1 VSETEFKAYLYGT
14 DGFTVL
20 PEIAQGFTDSATG
33 VLKKKEL
40 EARVKEMS
48 NSKNADVKK
57 QWDDLKSSFI
67 ERRKSEKYSALLS
80 QGVYVTSLEA
90 EDEYYAQKETKNI
103 SVVFKKY
110 SDLNDADYK
119 VTDDELKSYFDKHK
133 SEKKYEIQE
142 ARREL
147 KVMEV
152 VVVPSKK
159 DSSDMR
165 KTMENLKSGFAAAKN
180 DSLFVTKNSDM
191 KMYTSSKQATA
202 VPEGH
207 PKANRFLSYPRDYDT
222 IFKTASAGTIVG
234 PYFSNNN
241 MIVSKVIGFTPA
253 KLKARHILIGTNQS
267 TDSTVVNQKKTFA
280 DSLLKLITKDNFE
293 EFVKKHSTDQP
304 SVEKGGVYD
313 DFLEGEM
320 VKEFGEFCATK
331 PIGTIGVVK
340 TQFGFHIIEVLERD
354 ETKFPVLA
362 SVAKVFKSSQET
374 ADSKEN
380 EAYTLLETFDT
391 KLNAVEDLSKR
402 ANLFDTLAKQKKY
415 FARSLSIVD
424 NKPAIRGF
432 GTSFVQ
438 DKILKFAYGKDVKVG
453 SLLSSPIKDK
463 EKYILVYLAFIKKK
477 GEPTFDD
484 VKDQMRKELIEE
496 KKFQRISNQLS
507 VDKTLEDMARRANV
521 EIVKAEVTFKNPQI
535 PNVSFEPEVIGS
547 IFSGVKDGQRT
558 KAIKGKMGIFV
569 VRVDATKKAPVPAT
583 SAPFKVEKDQ
593 LMTTLKGQAQGQVM
607 AALRKKADVVDNR
620 NFNRLGIIRD

>member
-1 VSETEFKAYLYGT
+1 MET
-14 DGFTVL
+14 
-20 PEIAQGFTDSATG
+20 
-33 VLKKKEL
+33 
-40 EARVKEMS
+40 
-48 NSKNADVKK
+48 
-57 QWDDLKSSFI
+57 
-67 ERRKSEKYSALLS
+67 
-80 QGVYVTSLEA
+80 
-90 EDEYYAQKETKNI
+90 
-103 SVVFKKY
+103 
-110 SDLNDADYK
+110 
-119 VTDDELKSYFDKHK
+119 
-133 SEKKYEIQE
+133 
-142 ARREL
+142 
-147 KVMEV
+147 
-152 VVVPSKK
+152 
-159 DSSDMR
+159 
-165 KTMENLKSGFAAAKN
+165 LKSGFATAKN

-463 EKYILVYLAFIKKK
+463 EKYILVYLASIKKK

-583 SAPFKVEKDQ
+583 STPFKVEKDQ

>member
-1 VSETEFKAYLYGT
+1 
-14 DGFTVL
+14 
-20 PEIAQGFTDSATG
+20 
-33 VLKKKEL
+33 
-40 EARVKEMS
+40 
-48 NSKNADVKK
+48 
-57 QWDDLKSSFI
+57 
-67 ERRKSEKYSALLS
+67 
-80 QGVYVTSLEA
+80 
-90 EDEYYAQKETKNI
+90 
-103 SVVFKKY
+103 
-110 SDLNDADYK
+110 
-119 VTDDELKSYFDKHK
+119 
-133 SEKKYEIQE
+133 
-142 ARREL
+142 
-147 KVMEV
+147 
-152 VVVPSKK
+152 
-159 DSSDMR
+159 
-165 KTMENLKSGFAAAKN
+165 
-180 DSLFVTKNSDM
+180 
-191 KMYTSSKQATA
+191 
-202 VPEGH
+202 
-207 PKANRFLSYPRDYDT
+207 
-222 IFKTASAGTIVG
+222 
-234 PYFSNNN
+234 
-241 MIVSKVIGFTPA
+241 
-253 KLKARHILIGTNQS
+253 
-267 TDSTVVNQKKTFA
+267 
-280 DSLLKLITKDNFE
+280 
-293 EFVKKHSTDQP
+293 
-304 SVEKGGVYD
+304 
-313 DFLEGEM
+313 M

-463 EKYILVYLAFIKKK
+463 EKYILVYLASIKKK

-583 SAPFKVEKDQ
+583 STPFKVEKDQ